1 MATEPEKKTNWMEIG
16 RSTTTATTNTK
27 RKEVKVDDYYLVVG
41 FEVNEPAAFKNG
53 TQDLAIDYGHAFF
66 YVVKNNVISKVCSF
80 GPKGAG
86 KVGWLG
92 RGNSESPNRY
102 NTGAILKDG
111 FKNARPG
118 NPDYA
123 IPDEIKAFRI
133 PLTAKQGMALERETD
148 KVRQEIISG
157 RQKYTAYMNDTCA
170 ETARDILAAADIST
184 PSGTGAVKHSGVVNM
199 PIAYAINPYMW
210 HQNFV
215 KAGHVEVAGKLD
227 DINPAMLLGR
237 GDPIFPGTP

>member
-66 YVVKNNVISKVCSF
+66 YVVKNNVISKVFSF

-92 RGNSESPNRY
+92 RGNSESSNRY

-170 ETARDILAAADIST
+170 ETARGILAAADIST

-199 PIAYAINPYMW
+199 PIAYAINPYVW

-227 DINPAMLLGR
+227 DSNPAMLLGR
-237 GDPIFPGTP
+237 RDPIFPGTP